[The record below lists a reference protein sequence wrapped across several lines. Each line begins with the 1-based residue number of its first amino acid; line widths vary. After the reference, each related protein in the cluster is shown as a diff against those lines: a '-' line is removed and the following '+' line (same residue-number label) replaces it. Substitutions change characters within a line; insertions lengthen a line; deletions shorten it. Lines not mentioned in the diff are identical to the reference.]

1 MLITYFTLKM
11 LILLNFESVSILSFQ
26 LRLNFNLFERNEVRL
41 ALVQSMMECK
51 LELKEILTLV
61 PSISK
66 FKNRLWII
74 RKIPIIVQMI
84 YDISSNKYIS
94 VSIYEKSNKR
104 WFSTLLVKGYEL
116 LYKWK
121 ITCKRLCKYFLTWM
135 LK

>member
-1 MLITYFTLKM
+1 MITYFTLKM

-66 FKNRLWII
+66 FKNRL
-74 RKIPIIVQMI
+74 
-84 YDISSNKYIS
+84 
-94 VSIYEKSNKR
+94 
-104 WFSTLLVKGYEL
+104 
-116 LYKWK
+116 
-121 ITCKRLCKYFLTWM
+121 
-135 LK
+135 